1 MVVLFV
7 WVRVRVRVRDRDG
20 LCWIAMQAGC
30 SYGYQGTR
38 RHIQGAIYSSVC
50 RDGSVRSY
58 GVDVIWMLLAQRG
71 ITKARSRMYV
81 LRALAFDDRT
91 EQHVS
96 IYLGEDQIVHVF

>member
-1 MVVLFV
+1 ML
-7 WVRVRVRVRDRDG
+7 DRD
-20 LCWIAMQAGC
+20 AGGIFIWL
-30 SYGYQGTR
+30 SRDTTSHAKSDLQ
-38 RHIQGAIYSSVC
+38 SVC